1 MERLKFPRIKHA
13 HPFTGIFA
21 GALVAG
27 ATIEIFF
34 LISMPYLLHGFSPL
48 EVLQWDAANVLGQA
62 AFSQGIASAL
72 AGVVM
77 HFLVSI
83 VWATLYVF
91 GLGTTRAAE
100 LHPAIAGAIFG
111 VIVWFVMTFLVLP
124 LGAGPHL
131 EVDALSILNGVFAHV
146 VCFGIPL
153 ALVVSR
159 VE

>member
-1 MERLKFPRIKHA
+1 VQRLPFPRVRHA

-27 ATIEIFF
+27 VALEIYF
-34 LISMPYLLHGFSPL
+34 LIAMPFLLHQFSPL
-48 EVLQWDAANVLGQA
+48 EVLQWEASNVLGRA
-62 AFSQGIASAL
+62 AFSQGAASAL
-72 AGVVM
+72 AGVLM
-77 HFLVSI
+77 HFLVCV

-91 GLGTTRAAE
+91 GLGASRAAE
-100 LHPAIAGAIFG
+100 LHPAIAGTIFG
-111 VIVWFVMTFLVLP
+111 VVVWFVTTFLLLP

-131 EVDALSILNGVFAHV
+131 EVDALSILSGVFAHI